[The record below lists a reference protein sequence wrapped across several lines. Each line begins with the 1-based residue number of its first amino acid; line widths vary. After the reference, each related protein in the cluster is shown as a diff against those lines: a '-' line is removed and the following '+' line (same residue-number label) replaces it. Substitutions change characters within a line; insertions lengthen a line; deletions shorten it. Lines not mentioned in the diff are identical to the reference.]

1 LRRSAF
7 ALLIGLLLL
16 TSLRVEAPTAH
27 AGDNAHAT
35 LTAARTHAA
44 PAVPV
49 IGLLTVAVG
58 LAVVRRWRSLGATN
72 HAWARVTAP
81 LPIRRRGP
89 PFIQS

>member
-1 LRRSAF
+1 M
-7 ALLIGLLLL
+7 
-16 TSLRVEAPTAH
+16 EAPTAR

-49 IGLLTVAVG
+49 IGLVTVAVG
-58 LAVVRRWRSLGATN
+58 LAVVRRWRSLGAAR
-72 HAWARVTAP
+72 HAWVRATAP

-89 PFIQS
+89 PSLQS